1 MRNPQYDAIII
12 GAGHNGLVT
21 AGYLAKEGLRVLVL
35 ERLDKVG
42 GACVTEEIFPGFY
55 GPFCAYICY
64 MLQGKVIDDLKLR
77 EHGLEI
83 IGLAGGSKTWFRLHP
98 FPDGTYLK
106 VPGMGAPV
114 EEASEIRKFSEKDAL
129 AYWRWEEFW
138 RDASGLLY
146 DYFLTEPPTL
156 AELVEKVRGSRQEQ
170 VLEKMLTWSI
180 MDLIDEHFEDKR
192 VRAHMIGIPEM
203 DPRAPGSI
211 MSAAYFR
218 ASQFSRPQ
226 DKGIPRGSMGAIT
239 SALAE
244 AVRRLGGE
252 IRTNALVRE
261 IIVEDG
267 TAKGVRLANG
277 EEITSFIVVSNAD
290 PKRTFTTLLGRE
302 GLDDSTRERVRAT
315 KTRAGCVK
323 FLAALREL
331 PDFSRYLGPDYERGC
346 IYSIYINPSEEY
358 FFQSWEDCQAG
369 QPSTCPVMHIQ
380 IPSVVDPGLTPRGG
394 HILSNWVIYE
404 PPHLRNGSWDD
415 AKKQVGE
422 QIIDILT
429 EYAPNFRTSLIDWT
443 VQTPADLETRVG
455 LTDGNI
461 RHGDMIPQQMLAS
474 RHAYRTCIKN
484 LYLCGA
490 GTHPGGEV
498 TGAPGHNAA
507 QAILKDLQK
516 PAGRMYK

>member
-1 MRNPQYDAIII
+1 MRNTQYDAVVI

-21 AGYLAKEGLRVLVL
+21 AGYLAKEGLKVLVL

-42 GACVTEEIFPGFY
+42 GACVTEEIFPGFF

-77 EHGLEI
+77 EHGLDI
-83 IGLAGGSKTWFRLHP
+83 IPLAGGRKTWFRLHP

-106 VPGMGAPV
+106 VSGMGDPL
-114 EEASEIRKFSEKDAL
+114 EEASEIGKFSERDAR
-129 AYWRWEEFW
+129 AYWKWEEFW
-138 RDASGLLY
+138 REASGLLY
-146 DYFLTEPPTL
+146 DYFLREPPTL
-156 AELVEKVRGSRQEQ
+156 AELVDKVRGSRKEQ
-170 VLEKMLTWSI
+170 ILEKMLTWSI

-239 SALAE
+239 QALAK
-244 AVRRLGGE
+244 AVKSLGGE
-252 IRTNALVRE
+252 IRTNAWVQE
-261 IIVEDG
+261 IIVEDSV
-267 TAKGVRLANG
+267 AKGVRLITG
-277 EEITSFIVVSNAD
+277 EEIRSFLVVSNAD
-290 PKRTFTTLLGRE
+290 PMRTFTTLLRPE
-302 GLDDSTRERVRAT
+302 DLDDSTRKRVRAT

-331 PDFSRYLGPDYERGC
+331 PDFSRYIGPDYERGS

-369 QPSTCPVMHIQ
+369 KPSSCPIMHIQ
-380 IPSVVDPGLTPRGG
+380 IPSVVDPTLTPRGG
-394 HILSNWVIYE
+394 HILSNWVLYE
-404 PPHLRNGSWDD
+404 PPHLKNGSWDN
-415 AKKQVGE
+415 AKKQIGE

-429 EYAPNFRTSLIDWT
+429 EYAPNFRSSLIDWT
-443 VQTPADLETRVG
+443 VQTPVDLERRVG

-461 RHGDMIPQQMLAS
+461 RHGDMIPQQMLAL
-474 RHAYRTCIKN
+474 RWAYRTPIRN

-507 QAILKDLQK
+507 QEILKDLQK
-516 PAGRMYK
+516 PAVRI